1 MDASTLNTIM
11 MALSGTIIGLLV
23 IGFLIGVWRGWKKSL
38 ARFIALL
45 VILLIA
51 LFLTP
56 VISSAIINAC
66 TDGTTISIFGFTYD
80 FQELVSSIAGSSE
93 GLGDIVAADGTTTEL
108 AFALMNVAVNVVL
121 FIAMFL
127 VLSLLALFVHFI
139 VFLVLHSKAK
149 KNGTLTAKKAANRL
163 IGGGIGFFSMIIICF
178 TFLIPVFGV
187 MNICNTFITDEKGGE
202 SANASVL
209 TSSSVQNYLGANLY
223 YTEDE
228 NIGTVETY
236 VETYAKIKENYD
248 KSPMGAVFN
257 ALGISKLGSISFNY
271 LTSVKSGDLEVNVTN
286 EIVSVIKVYNE
297 YKETFVANKF
307 DITNNNSVDGI
318 ISIYDV
324 ATTSKIVQSYIIEL
338 LPKLCEN
345 WSNGEAFL
353 GIEPPVSGEM
363 TQMLNHVLEIFKTDD
378 INRISNNL
386 KAVMGVVKVAN
397 NNNLIST
404 IQAGDVDVME
414 FLAGNETL
422 VKDAVLQLS
431 TTPELRSNLPIIIN
445 DALAIG
451 YKSVV
456 GEDASFSG
464 GNLTSEEIAAI
475 NWNSEADVFQKL
487 VNILLS
493 VFENLQDDGSA
504 SESSNQMLNELSSIG
519 EAIDLSRNS
528 VILRD
533 PMKEFITGFI
543 NTENVSLSLDIKS
556 QINGNINNYWA
567 SETYS
572 FKAMFKTL
580 QETAS
585 LVDKMTSDPENV
597 TLENIKDT
605 LVTVAGSQEMKDSI
619 KDLIGSD
626 IVDELVP
633 EEYKETASAVT
644 EMFGT
649 FIDEITPEKIEQ
661 DIAAA
666 DEIINIIN
674 VSQNHGGN
682 LSLGETEEEKKQA
695 ANNLVETIA
704 NSSAVMAVV
713 DAVNTNTD
721 ASAIKDV
728 VNSLGGDVTY
738 IQDALES
745 EELNIPAEAKDALAN
760 LFGRN

>member
-121 FIAMFL
+121 FVAMFL

-139 VFLVLHSKAK
+139 VFLVLRSKAK

-209 TSSSVQNYLGANLY
+209 TSSSIQNYLGANLY

-248 KSPMGAVFN
+248 KSPMGVVFN

-345 WSNGEAFL
+345 WENGEAFL

-363 TQMLNHVLEIFKTDD
+363 TKMFNHVLEIFKTDD

-414 FLAGNETL
+414 FLAGNETF

-487 VNILLS
+487 VNTLLS

-504 SESSNQMLNELSSIG
+504 SESSNKMLNELSSIG

-528 VILRD
+528 VILSD

-597 TLENIKDT
+597 TLENIKNT
-605 LVTVAGSQEMKDSI
+605 LITVAGSQEMKDSI

-713 DAVNTNTD
+713 DAVNTSTD

>member
-121 FIAMFL
+121 FVAMFL

-139 VFLVLHSKAK
+139 VFLVLRSKAK

-209 TSSSVQNYLGANLY
+209 TSSSIQNYLGANLY

-414 FLAGNETL
+414 FLADNETF

-487 VNILLS
+487 VNTLLS

-528 VILRD
+528 VILSD

-605 LVTVAGSQEMKDSI
+605 LVTVAGSQEMKDTI

-713 DAVNTNTD
+713 DAVNTSTD

-728 VNSLGGDVTY
+728 VNNLGGDVTY
-738 IQDALES
+738 IQDALAS
-745 EELNIPAEAKDALAN
+745 EDLNIPAETKDALAN

>member
-80 FQELVSSIAGSSE
+80 FQELVSSIAGNSE

-121 FIAMFL
+121 FVAMFL

-139 VFLVLHSKAK
+139 VFLVLRSKAK

-209 TSSSVQNYLGANLY
+209 TSSSIQNYLGANLY

-236 VETYAKIKENYD
+236 VETYAKIKENFD

-363 TQMLNHVLEIFKTDD
+363 TQMFNHVLEIFKTDD

-386 KAVMGVVKVAN
+386 KAVIGVVKVAN

-414 FLAGNETL
+414 FLADNETF

-487 VNILLS
+487 VNTLLS

-528 VILRD
+528 VILSD

-605 LVTVAGSQEMKDSI
+605 LVTVAGSQEMKDTI

-738 IQDALES
+738 MQDALES

>member
-93 GLGDIVAADGTTTEL
+93 GLGEIVAADGTTTEL

-121 FIAMFL
+121 FVAMFL

-139 VFLVLHSKAK
+139 VFLVLRSKAK

-307 DITNNNSVDGI
+307 DITNNKSVDGI

-345 WSNGEAFL
+345 WENGEAFL

-363 TQMLNHVLEIFKTDD
+363 TKMFNHVLEIFKTDD

-404 IQAGDVDVME
+404 IQAGDVEIME
-414 FLAGNETL
+414 ILADNETF

-475 NWNSEADVFQKL
+475 NWNSEAEVFQKL
-487 VNILLS
+487 VNTLLS

-504 SESSNQMLNELSSIG
+504 SESSNKMLNELSSIG

-528 VILRD
+528 VILSD

-543 NTENVSLSLDIKS
+543 NTEKVSLSLDIKS

-605 LVTVAGSQEMKDSI
+605 LVTVAGSQEMKDTI

-713 DAVNTNTD
+713 DAVNTSTD

-728 VNSLGGDVTY
+728 VNNLGGDVTY
-738 IQDALES
+738 IQDALAS
-745 EELNIPAEAKDALAN
+745 EDLNIPAEAKDALAN

>member
-121 FIAMFL
+121 FVAMFL

-139 VFLVLHSKAK
+139 VFLVLRSKAK

-209 TSSSVQNYLGANLY
+209 TSSSIQNYLGANLY

-228 NIGTVETY
+228 TIGAVETY

-345 WSNGEAFL
+345 WANGEAFL
-353 GIEPPVSGEM
+353 GINPPVSGEM
-363 TQMLNHVLEIFKTDD
+363 TEMFNRVLEIFKTDD

-404 IQAGDVDVME
+404 IQAGNVDVME
-414 FLAGNETL
+414 FLADNETF
-422 VKDAVLQLS
+422 VKDAVIQLS
-431 TTPELRSNLPIIIN
+431 TTPELRSNLPIIVN

-456 GEDASFSG
+456 GEDASFSD

-475 NWNSEADVFQKL
+475 NWNSEAEVFQKL
-487 VNILLS
+487 VNTLLS

-504 SESSNQMLNELSSIG
+504 SESSNQMLNELSNIG

-528 VILRD
+528 VILSD

-572 FKAMFKTL
+572 FKVMFKTL

-585 LVDKMTSDPENV
+585 LVDKMTSDPENI
-597 TLENIKDT
+597 TLKNIKDT
-605 LVTVAGSQEMKDSI
+605 LVTVAGSQEMKDTI

-626 IVDELVP
+626 IVDELVL

-682 LSLGETEEEKKQA
+682 LTLGETDEEKKQA

-713 DAVNTNTD
+713 DAANTNTD

-728 VNSLGGDVTY
+728 VNNLGGDVTY

-745 EELNIPAEAKDALAN
+745 EELNIPAEAKDALVN
-760 LFGRN
+760 LFGKN

>member
-93 GLGDIVAADGTTTEL
+93 GLGDVVAADGTTTEL

-121 FIAMFL
+121 FVAMFL

-139 VFLVLHSKAK
+139 VFLVLRSKAK

-363 TQMLNHVLEIFKTDD
+363 TQMFNHVLEIFKTDD

-487 VNILLS
+487 VNTLLS
-493 VFENLQDDGSA
+493 VFENLQDDGST

-528 VILRD
+528 VILSD

-543 NTENVSLSLDIKS
+543 NTEKVSLSLDIKS

-605 LVTVAGSQEMKDSI
+605 LVTVAGSQEMKDTI
-619 KDLIGSD
+619 KDLISSD
-626 IVDELVP
+626 IIDELVP

-682 LSLGETEEEKKQA
+682 LTLGETEEEKKHA

-713 DAVNTNTD
+713 DAVNTSTD

-728 VNSLGGDVTY
+728 VNNLGGDVTY
-738 IQDALES
+738 IQDALAS

>member
-80 FQELVSSIAGSSE
+80 FQELVSSIAGNSE

-121 FIAMFL
+121 FVAMFL

-139 VFLVLHSKAK
+139 VFLVLRSKAK

-209 TSSSVQNYLGANLY
+209 TLSSIQNYLGANLY

-236 VETYAKIKENYD
+236 VETYAKIKENFD

-414 FLAGNETL
+414 FLADNETF

-487 VNILLS
+487 VNTLLS

-528 VILRD
+528 VILSD

-543 NTENVSLSLDIKS
+543 NTENVSLSLVIKS

-605 LVTVAGSQEMKDSI
+605 LVTVAGSQEMKDTI

>member
-1 MDASTLNTIM
+1 
-11 MALSGTIIGLLV
+11 
-23 IGFLIGVWRGWKKSL
+23 
-38 ARFIALL
+38 
-45 VILLIA
+45 
-51 LFLTP
+51 
-56 VISSAIINAC
+56 
-66 TDGTTISIFGFTYD
+66 
-80 FQELVSSIAGSSE
+80 
-93 GLGDIVAADGTTTEL
+93 
-108 AFALMNVAVNVVL
+108 
-121 FIAMFL
+121 
-127 VLSLLALFVHFI
+127 
-139 VFLVLHSKAK
+139 
-149 KNGTLTAKKAANRL
+149 
-163 IGGGIGFFSMIIICF
+163 
-178 TFLIPVFGV
+178 
-187 MNICNTFITDEKGGE
+187 
-202 SANASVL
+202 
-209 TSSSVQNYLGANLY
+209 
-223 YTEDE
+223 
-228 NIGTVETY
+228 
-236 VETYAKIKENYD
+236 
-248 KSPMGAVFN
+248 MGAVFN
-257 ALGISKLGSISFNY
+257 ALGISKLGTLGFNY

-345 WSNGEAFL
+345 WENGEAFL

-363 TQMLNHVLEIFKTDD
+363 TKMFNHVLEIFKTDD

-404 IQAGDVDVME
+404 IQAGDVEIME
-414 FLAGNETL
+414 ILADNETF

-431 TTPELRSNLPIIIN
+431 TTPELRLNLPIIIN

-451 YKSVV
+451 YKNVV

-475 NWNSEADVFQKL
+475 NWNSEAEVFQKL
-487 VNILLS
+487 VNTLLS
-493 VFENLQDDGSA
+493 VFENLQDDGST
-504 SESSNQMLNELSSIG
+504 SESSNKMLNELSSIG

-528 VILRD
+528 VILSD

-543 NTENVSLSLDIKS
+543 NTEKVSLSLDIKS

-605 LVTVAGSQEMKDSI
+605 LVIVAGSQEMKDTI
-619 KDLIGSD
+619 KDLISSD

-713 DAVNTNTD
+713 DAVNTSTD

-738 IQDALES
+738 IQEALES
-745 EELNIPAEAKDALAN
+745 EELNIRSKRCPCKS
-760 LFGRN
+760 FW

>member
-51 LFLTP
+51 IFLTP

-93 GLGDIVAADGTTTEL
+93 GLGEIVAADGTTTEL

-121 FIAMFL
+121 FVAMFL

-139 VFLVLHSKAK
+139 VFLVLRSKAK

-209 TSSSVQNYLGANLY
+209 TSSSAQNYLGANLY

-363 TQMLNHVLEIFKTDD
+363 TQMFNHVLEIFKTDD

-386 KAVMGVVKVAN
+386 KAVMSVVKVAN

-404 IQAGDVDVME
+404 IQAGNVDVME
-414 FLAGNETL
+414 FLADNETF
-422 VKDAVLQLS
+422 VKDAIIQLS

-475 NWNSEADVFQKL
+475 NWNSEAEVFQKL
-487 VNILLS
+487 VNTLLS

-528 VILRD
+528 VILSD

-572 FKAMFKTL
+572 FKAMFRTI

-605 LVTVAGSQEMKDSI
+605 LVTVAGSQEMKDTI

-682 LSLGETEEEKKQA
+682 LTLGETEEEKKQA

-713 DAVNTNTD
+713 DAVNTSTD

-745 EELNIPAEAKDALAN
+745 EELNISAEAKDALAN

>member
-93 GLGDIVAADGTTTEL
+93 GLGDVVAADGTTTEL

-121 FIAMFL
+121 FVAMFL

-139 VFLVLHSKAK
+139 VFLVLRSKAK

-163 IGGGIGFFSMIIICF
+163 IGGGIGFFSMVIICF

-209 TSSSVQNYLGANLY
+209 TSSSIQNYLGANLY

-363 TQMLNHVLEIFKTDD
+363 TQMFNHVLEIFKTDD

-451 YKSVV
+451 HKSVV

-487 VNILLS
+487 VNTLLS

-528 VILRD
+528 VILSD

-543 NTENVSLSLDIKS
+543 NTEKVSLSLDIKS

-713 DAVNTNTD
+713 DAVNTSTD

-745 EELNIPAEAKDALAN
+745 EDLNIPAEAKDALAN

>member
-93 GLGDIVAADGTTTEL
+93 GLGEIVAADGTTTEL

-121 FIAMFL
+121 FVAMFL

-139 VFLVLHSKAK
+139 VFLVLRSKAK

-187 MNICNTFITDEKGGE
+187 MNICNTFITDEKGSG
-202 SANASVL
+202 SANASVF

-228 NIGTVETY
+228 TIGTVETY

-257 ALGISKLGSISFNY
+257 TLGISKLGSISFNY

-404 IQAGDVDVME
+404 IQAGDVEIME
-414 FLAGNETL
+414 ILADNETF

-475 NWNSEADVFQKL
+475 NWNSEAEVFQKL
-487 VNILLS
+487 VNTLLS

-528 VILRD
+528 VILSD

-619 KDLIGSD
+619 KDLISSD

-713 DAVNTNTD
+713 DAVNTSTD

-728 VNSLGGDVTY
+728 VNNLGGDVTY
-738 IQDALES
+738 IQDALAS

>member
-121 FIAMFL
+121 FVAMFL

-139 VFLVLHSKAK
+139 VFLVLRSKAK

-257 ALGISKLGSISFNY
+257 TLGISKLGSISFNY

-363 TQMLNHVLEIFKTDD
+363 TQMFNHVLEIFKTDD

-404 IQAGDVDVME
+404 IQAGDVEIME
-414 FLAGNETL
+414 ILADNETF

-475 NWNSEADVFQKL
+475 NWNSEAEVFQKL
-487 VNILLS
+487 VNTLLS

-504 SESSNQMLNELSSIG
+504 SESSNKMLNELSSIG

-528 VILRD
+528 VILSD

-713 DAVNTNTD
+713 DAVNTSTD

>member
-121 FIAMFL
+121 FVAMFL

-139 VFLVLHSKAK
+139 VFLVLRSKAK

-163 IGGGIGFFSMIIICF
+163 IGGGIGFFSMVIICF

-209 TSSSVQNYLGANLY
+209 TSSSIQNYLGANLY

-487 VNILLS
+487 VNTLLS
-493 VFENLQDDGSA
+493 VFENLQDDGSV

-528 VILRD
+528 VILSD

-713 DAVNTNTD
+713 DAVNTSTD

>member
-121 FIAMFL
+121 FVAMFL

-139 VFLVLHSKAK
+139 VFLVLRSKAK

-163 IGGGIGFFSMIIICF
+163 IGGGIGFFSMVIICF

-209 TSSSVQNYLGANLY
+209 TSSSIQNYLGANLY

-363 TQMLNHVLEIFKTDD
+363 TQMFNHVLEIFKTDD

-475 NWNSEADVFQKL
+475 NWNSEAEVFQKL
-487 VNILLS
+487 VNTLLS

-528 VILRD
+528 VILSD

-745 EELNIPAEAKDALAN
+745 EDLNIPAEARDALAN

>member
-121 FIAMFL
+121 FVAMFL

-139 VFLVLHSKAK
+139 VFLVLRSKAK
-149 KNGTLTAKKAANRL
+149 KNGTFTAKKAANRL
-163 IGGGIGFFSMIIICF
+163 IGGGIGFFSMVIICF

-209 TSSSVQNYLGANLY
+209 TSSSIQNYLGANLY

-257 ALGISKLGSISFNY
+257 SLGISKLGSISFNY

-363 TQMLNHVLEIFKTDD
+363 TQMFNHVLEIFKTDD

-475 NWNSEADVFQKL
+475 NWNSEAEVFQKL
-487 VNILLS
+487 VNTLLS

-528 VILRD
+528 VILSD

-745 EELNIPAEAKDALAN
+745 EDLNIPAEARDALAN

>member
-93 GLGDIVAADGTTTEL
+93 GLGEIVAADGTTTEL

-121 FIAMFL
+121 FVAMFL

-139 VFLVLHSKAK
+139 VFLVLRSKAK

-307 DITNNNSVDGI
+307 NITNNNSVDGI

-363 TQMLNHVLEIFKTDD
+363 TQMFNHVLEIFKTDD

-487 VNILLS
+487 VNTLLS
-493 VFENLQDDGSA
+493 VFENLQDDGST

-528 VILRD
+528 VILSD

-605 LVTVAGSQEMKDSI
+605 LVTVAGSQEMKDTI

-745 EELNIPAEAKDALAN
+745 EDLNIPAEAKDALAN
-760 LFGRN
+760 LFGKN

>member
-11 MALSGTIIGLLV
+11 IALSGTIIGLLV

-121 FIAMFL
+121 FVAMFL

-139 VFLVLHSKAK
+139 VFLVLRSKAK

-257 ALGISKLGSISFNY
+257 TLGISKLGSISFNY

-363 TQMLNHVLEIFKTDD
+363 TQMFNHVLEIFKTDD

-404 IQAGDVDVME
+404 IQAGDVEIME
-414 FLAGNETL
+414 ILADNETF

-475 NWNSEADVFQKL
+475 NWNSEAEVFQKL
-487 VNILLS
+487 VNTLLS

-504 SESSNQMLNELSSIG
+504 SESSNKMLNELSSIG

-528 VILRD
+528 VILSD

-713 DAVNTNTD
+713 DAVNTSTD

>member
-121 FIAMFL
+121 FVAMFL

-139 VFLVLHSKAK
+139 VFLVLRSKAK

-187 MNICNTFITDEKGGE
+187 MNICNTFITDEKGGGT
-202 SANASVL
+202 ANASVL

-236 VETYAKIKENYD
+236 VETYAKIKESYD

-363 TQMLNHVLEIFKTDD
+363 TQMFNHVLEIFKTDD

-414 FLAGNETL
+414 FLAGNETF

-475 NWNSEADVFQKL
+475 NWNSEAEVFQKL
-487 VNILLS
+487 VNTLLS

-528 VILRD
+528 VILSD

-605 LVTVAGSQEMKDSI
+605 LVTVAGSQEMKDTI

-682 LSLGETEEEKKQA
+682 LTLGETEEEKKQA
-695 ANNLVETIA
+695 ANNLIETIA

-745 EELNIPAEAKDALAN
+745 EDLNIPAEAKDALAN
-760 LFGRN
+760 LFGKN

>member
-121 FIAMFL
+121 FVAMFL

-139 VFLVLHSKAK
+139 VFLVLRSKAK

-209 TSSSVQNYLGANLY
+209 TSSSIQNYLGANLY

-353 GIEPPVSGEM
+353 GIKPPVSGEM
-363 TQMLNHVLEIFKTDD
+363 TQMFNHVLEIFKTDD

-404 IQAGDVDVME
+404 IQAGDVEIME
-414 FLAGNETL
+414 ILADNETF

-487 VNILLS
+487 VNTLLS

-504 SESSNQMLNELSSIG
+504 SESSNKMLNELSSIG

-528 VILRD
+528 VILSD

-543 NTENVSLSLDIKS
+543 NTEKVSLSLDIKS

-605 LVTVAGSQEMKDSI
+605 LVTVAGSQEMKDTI

-745 EELNIPAEAKDALAN
+745 EDLNIPAEAKDALAN

>member
-93 GLGDIVAADGTTTEL
+93 GLGDVVAADGTTTEL

-121 FIAMFL
+121 FVAMFL

-139 VFLVLHSKAK
+139 VFLVLRSKAK

-163 IGGGIGFFSMIIICF
+163 IGGGIGFFSMVIICF

-209 TSSSVQNYLGANLY
+209 TSSSIQNYLGANLY

-363 TQMLNHVLEIFKTDD
+363 TQMFNHVLEIFKTDD

-528 VILRD
+528 VILSD

-556 QINGNINNYWA
+556 QINGNINNYWT

-619 KDLIGSD
+619 KDLISSD

-713 DAVNTNTD
+713 DAVNTSTD

>member
-11 MALSGTIIGLLV
+11 IALSGTIIGLLV

-93 GLGDIVAADGTTTEL
+93 GIGDIVAADGTTTEL

-121 FIAMFL
+121 FVAMFL

-209 TSSSVQNYLGANLY
+209 TSSSIQNYLGANLY

-363 TQMLNHVLEIFKTDD
+363 TQMFNHVLEIFKTDD

-404 IQAGDVDVME
+404 IQAGDVEIME
-414 FLAGNETL
+414 ILADNETF

-487 VNILLS
+487 VNTLLS
-493 VFENLQDDGSA
+493 VFENLQDDGST

-528 VILRD
+528 VILSD

-543 NTENVSLSLDIKS
+543 NTEKVSLSLDIKS

-605 LVTVAGSQEMKDSI
+605 LVTVAGSQEMKDTI

-713 DAVNTNTD
+713 DAVNTSTD

-745 EELNIPAEAKDALAN
+745 EDLNIPAEAKDALAN

>member
-80 FQELVSSIAGSSE
+80 FQELVSSIAGNSE

-121 FIAMFL
+121 FVAMFL

-236 VETYAKIKENYD
+236 VETYAKIKESYD

-363 TQMLNHVLEIFKTDD
+363 TKMFNHVLEIFKTDD

-487 VNILLS
+487 VNTLLS

-528 VILRD
+528 VILSD

-745 EELNIPAEAKDALAN
+745 EDLNIPAEAKDALAN

>member
-93 GLGDIVAADGTTTEL
+93 GLGDVVAADGTTTEL

-121 FIAMFL
+121 FVAMFL

-139 VFLVLHSKAK
+139 VFLVLRSKAK

-363 TQMLNHVLEIFKTDD
+363 TQMFNHVLEIFKTDD

-404 IQAGDVDVME
+404 IQAGDVEIME
-414 FLAGNETL
+414 ILADNETF

-487 VNILLS
+487 VNTLLS

-504 SESSNQMLNELSSIG
+504 SESSNKMLNELSSIG

-528 VILRD
+528 VILSD

-543 NTENVSLSLDIKS
+543 NTEKVSLSLDIKS

-605 LVTVAGSQEMKDSI
+605 LVTVAGSQEMKDTI

-633 EEYKETASAVT
+633 EEHKETASAVT

-713 DAVNTNTD
+713 DAVNTSTD

-745 EELNIPAEAKDALAN
+745 EDLNIPAEAKDALAN

>member
-93 GLGDIVAADGTTTEL
+93 GLGEVVAADGTTTEL

-121 FIAMFL
+121 FVAMFL

-139 VFLVLHSKAK
+139 VFLVLRSKAK

-187 MNICNTFITDEKGGE
+187 MNICNTFITDEKGGGT
-202 SANASVL
+202 ANASVL

-345 WSNGEAFL
+345 WENGEAFL

-363 TQMLNHVLEIFKTDD
+363 TKMFNHVLEIFKTDD

-445 DALAIG
+445 DAIAIG

-487 VNILLS
+487 VNTLLS
-493 VFENLQDDGSA
+493 VFENLQDDGST

-528 VILRD
+528 VILSD

-556 QINGNINNYWA
+556 QINGNINNHWA

-605 LVTVAGSQEMKDSI
+605 LVTVAGSQEMKDTI

-745 EELNIPAEAKDALAN
+745 EDLNIPAEAKDALAN

>member
-121 FIAMFL
+121 FVAMFL

-139 VFLVLHSKAK
+139 VFLVLRSKAK

-209 TSSSVQNYLGANLY
+209 TSSSIQNYLGANLY

-228 NIGTVETY
+228 NIGTIETY

-345 WSNGEAFL
+345 WENGEAFL

-363 TQMLNHVLEIFKTDD
+363 TKMFNHVLEIFKTDD

-487 VNILLS
+487 VNTLLS

-504 SESSNQMLNELSSIG
+504 SESSNKMLNELSSIG

-528 VILRD
+528 VILSD

-605 LVTVAGSQEMKDSI
+605 LITVAGSQEMKDSI
-619 KDLIGSD
+619 KDLISSD

-713 DAVNTNTD
+713 DAVNTSTD

-745 EELNIPAEAKDALAN
+745 EDLNIPAEAKDALAN

>member
-93 GLGDIVAADGTTTEL
+93 GLGEIVAADGTTTEL

-121 FIAMFL
+121 FVAMFL

-139 VFLVLHSKAK
+139 VFLVLRSKAK

-187 MNICNTFITDEKGGE
+187 MNICNTFITDEKGGGT
-202 SANASVL
+202 ANASVF

-236 VETYAKIKENYD
+236 VETYAKIKESYD

-257 ALGISKLGSISFNY
+257 ALGISKLGSLSFNY

-345 WSNGEAFL
+345 WENGEAFL

-363 TQMLNHVLEIFKTDD
+363 TKMFNHVLEIFKTDD

-404 IQAGDVDVME
+404 IQTGDVEIME
-414 FLAGNETL
+414 ILADNETF

-475 NWNSEADVFQKL
+475 NWNSEAEVFQKL
-487 VNILLS
+487 VNTLLS

-528 VILRD
+528 VILSD

-745 EELNIPAEAKDALAN
+745 EDLNIPAEAKDALAN

>member
-121 FIAMFL
+121 FVAMFL

-139 VFLVLHSKAK
+139 VFLVLRSKAK

-187 MNICNTFITDEKGGE
+187 MNICNTFITDEKGSE

-363 TQMLNHVLEIFKTDD
+363 TQMFNHVLEIFKTDD

-414 FLAGNETL
+414 FLADNETF
-422 VKDAVLQLS
+422 VKDAIIQLS

-487 VNILLS
+487 VNTLLS

-528 VILRD
+528 VILSD

-682 LSLGETEEEKKQA
+682 LTLGETEEEKKQE

-713 DAVNTNTD
+713 DAANTNTD

>member
-93 GLGDIVAADGTTTEL
+93 GLGDVVAADGTTTEL

-121 FIAMFL
+121 FVAMFL

-139 VFLVLHSKAK
+139 VFLVLRSKAK

-209 TSSSVQNYLGANLY
+209 TSSSIQNYLGANLY

-363 TQMLNHVLEIFKTDD
+363 TQMFNHVLEIFKTDD

-487 VNILLS
+487 VNTLLS

-528 VILRD
+528 VILSD

-585 LVDKMTSDPENV
+585 LVDKMKSDPENV

-713 DAVNTNTD
+713 DAVNTSTD

-745 EELNIPAEAKDALAN
+745 EDLNIPAEAKDALAN

>member
-93 GLGDIVAADGTTTEL
+93 GLGEIVAADGTTTEL
-108 AFALMNVAVNVVL
+108 TFALMNVAVNVVL
-121 FIAMFL
+121 FVAIFL

-209 TSSSVQNYLGANLY
+209 TSSSIQNYLGANLY

-363 TQMLNHVLEIFKTDD
+363 TKMFNHVLEIFKTDD

-487 VNILLS
+487 VNTLLS

-528 VILRD
+528 VILSD

-713 DAVNTNTD
+713 DAVNTSTD

-728 VNSLGGDVTY
+728 VNNLGGDVTY

-745 EELNIPAEAKDALAN
+745 EDLNIPAEAKDALAN

>member
-121 FIAMFL
+121 FVAMFL

-139 VFLVLHSKAK
+139 VFLVLRSKAK

-209 TSSSVQNYLGANLY
+209 TSSSIQNYLGANLY

-414 FLAGNETL
+414 FLAGNETF

-487 VNILLS
+487 VNTLLS
-493 VFENLQDDGSA
+493 VFENLQDDGST

-528 VILRD
+528 VILSD

>member
-93 GLGDIVAADGTTTEL
+93 GLGEIVAADGTTTEL

-121 FIAMFL
+121 FVAMFL

-139 VFLVLHSKAK
+139 VFLVLRSKAK

-163 IGGGIGFFSMIIICF
+163 IGGGIGFFSMVIICF

-209 TSSSVQNYLGANLY
+209 TSSSIQNYLGANLY

-345 WSNGEAFL
+345 WENGEAFL

-363 TQMLNHVLEIFKTDD
+363 TKMFNHVLEIFKTDD

-404 IQAGDVDVME
+404 IQAGDVEIME
-414 FLAGNETL
+414 ILADNETF

-475 NWNSEADVFQKL
+475 NWNSEAEVFQKL
-487 VNILLS
+487 VNTLLS
-493 VFENLQDDGSA
+493 VFENLQDDGST
-504 SESSNQMLNELSSIG
+504 SESSNKMLNELSSIG

-528 VILRD
+528 VILSD

-543 NTENVSLSLDIKS
+543 NTEKVSLSLDIKS

-572 FKAMFKTL
+572 FKVMFKTL

-605 LVTVAGSQEMKDSI
+605 LVTVAGSQEMKDTI
-619 KDLIGSD
+619 KDLINSD

-713 DAVNTNTD
+713 DAVNTSTD

-728 VNSLGGDVTY
+728 VNNLGGDVTY

>member
-121 FIAMFL
+121 FVAMFL

-139 VFLVLHSKAK
+139 VFLVLRSKAK

-363 TQMLNHVLEIFKTDD
+363 TQMFNHVLEIFKTDD

-404 IQAGDVDVME
+404 IQAGDVEIME
-414 FLAGNETL
+414 ILADNETF

-487 VNILLS
+487 VNTLLS
-493 VFENLQDDGSA
+493 VFENFQDDGSA
-504 SESSNQMLNELSSIG
+504 SESSNKMLNELSSIG

-528 VILRD
+528 VILSD

-543 NTENVSLSLDIKS
+543 NTEKVSLSLDIKS

-605 LVTVAGSQEMKDSI
+605 LVTVAGSQEMKDTI

-713 DAVNTNTD
+713 DAVNTSTD

-745 EELNIPAEAKDALAN
+745 EDLNIPAEAKDALAN

>member
-121 FIAMFL
+121 FVAMFL

-139 VFLVLHSKAK
+139 VFLVLRSKAK

-187 MNICNTFITDEKGGE
+187 MNICNTFIIDEKGGE

-307 DITNNNSVDGI
+307 NITNNNSVDGI

-363 TQMLNHVLEIFKTDD
+363 TQMFNHVLEIFKTDD

-414 FLAGNETL
+414 FLAGNETF

-475 NWNSEADVFQKL
+475 NWNSEAEVFQKL
-487 VNILLS
+487 VNTLLS

-504 SESSNQMLNELSSIG
+504 SESSNKMLNELSSIG

-528 VILRD
+528 VILSD

-543 NTENVSLSLDIKS
+543 NTEKVSLSLDIKS

-605 LVTVAGSQEMKDSI
+605 LVTVAGSQEMKDTI
-619 KDLIGSD
+619 KDLISSD
-626 IVDELVP
+626 IIDELVP
-633 EEYKETASAVT
+633 EEYKETASAIT

-713 DAVNTNTD
+713 DAVNTSTD
-721 ASAIKDV
+721 TSAIKDV
-728 VNSLGGDVTY
+728 VNNLGGDVTY
-738 IQDALES
+738 IQDALAS
-745 EELNIPAEAKDALAN
+745 EDLNIPAEAKDALAN

>member
-93 GLGDIVAADGTTTEL
+93 GLGDVVAADGTTTEL

-121 FIAMFL
+121 FVAMFL

-139 VFLVLHSKAK
+139 VFLVLRSKAK

-209 TSSSVQNYLGANLY
+209 TSSSIQNYLGANLY

-307 DITNNNSVDGI
+307 NITNNNSVDGI

-414 FLAGNETL
+414 FLADNETF

-487 VNILLS
+487 VNTLLS

-528 VILRD
+528 VILSD

-605 LVTVAGSQEMKDSI
+605 LVTVAGSQEMKDTI

>member
-121 FIAMFL
+121 FVAMFL

-139 VFLVLHSKAK
+139 VFLVLRSKAK

-209 TSSSVQNYLGANLY
+209 TSSSIQNYLGANLY

-345 WSNGEAFL
+345 WENGEAFL

-363 TQMLNHVLEIFKTDD
+363 TKMFNHVLEIFKTDD

-404 IQAGDVDVME
+404 IQAGDVEIME
-414 FLAGNETL
+414 ILADNETF

-487 VNILLS
+487 VNTLLS

-504 SESSNQMLNELSSIG
+504 SESSNKMLNELSSIG

-528 VILRD
+528 VILSD

-605 LVTVAGSQEMKDSI
+605 LVTVAGSQEMKDTI
-619 KDLIGSD
+619 KDLISSD
-626 IVDELVP
+626 IIDELVP
-633 EEYKETASAVT
+633 EEYKETASAIT

-713 DAVNTNTD
+713 DAVNTSTD

-745 EELNIPAEAKDALAN
+745 EDLNIPAEAKDALAN

>member
-121 FIAMFL
+121 FVAMFL

-139 VFLVLHSKAK
+139 VFLVLRSKAK

-163 IGGGIGFFSMIIICF
+163 IGGGIGFFSMVIICF

-307 DITNNNSVDGI
+307 NITNNNSVDGI

-414 FLAGNETL
+414 FLADNETF

-475 NWNSEADVFQKL
+475 NWNSEAEVFQKL

-528 VILRD
+528 VILSD

-543 NTENVSLSLDIKS
+543 NTEKVSLSLDIKS

-605 LVTVAGSQEMKDSI
+605 LVTVAGSQEMKDTI
-619 KDLIGSD
+619 KDLINSD

-713 DAVNTNTD
+713 DAVNTSTD

-728 VNSLGGDVTY
+728 VNNLGGDVTY
-738 IQDALES
+738 IQDALAS
-745 EELNIPAEAKDALAN
+745 EDLNIPAEAKDALAN

>member
-11 MALSGTIIGLLV
+11 IALSGTIIGLLV

-121 FIAMFL
+121 FVAMFL

-163 IGGGIGFFSMIIICF
+163 IGGGIGFFSMVIICF

-209 TSSSVQNYLGANLY
+209 TSSSIQNYLGANLY

-363 TQMLNHVLEIFKTDD
+363 TQMFNHVLEIFKTDD

-487 VNILLS
+487 VNTLLS
-493 VFENLQDDGSA
+493 VFENLQDDGST

-528 VILRD
+528 VILSD

-543 NTENVSLSLDIKS
+543 NTEKVSLSLDIKS

-713 DAVNTNTD
+713 DAVNTSTD

-745 EELNIPAEAKDALAN
+745 EDLNIPAEAKDALAN
-760 LFGRN
+760 LFLKN

>member
-93 GLGDIVAADGTTTEL
+93 GLGEIVAADGTTTEL

-121 FIAMFL
+121 FVAMFL

-139 VFLVLHSKAK
+139 VFLVLRSKAK

-187 MNICNTFITDEKGGE
+187 MNICNTFITDEKGGGT
-202 SANASVL
+202 ANASVF

-236 VETYAKIKENYD
+236 VETYAKIKESYD

-257 ALGISKLGSISFNY
+257 ALGISKLGSLSFNY

-345 WSNGEAFL
+345 WENGEAFL

-363 TQMLNHVLEIFKTDD
+363 TKMFNHVLEIFKTDD

-404 IQAGDVDVME
+404 IQTGDVEIME
-414 FLAGNETL
+414 ILADNETF

-475 NWNSEADVFQKL
+475 NWNSEAEVFQKL
-487 VNILLS
+487 VNTLLS

-504 SESSNQMLNELSSIG
+504 SESSNKMLNELSSIG

-528 VILRD
+528 VILSD

-543 NTENVSLSLDIKS
+543 NTEKVSLSLDIKS

-605 LVTVAGSQEMKDSI
+605 LVTVAGSQEMKDTI

-713 DAVNTNTD
+713 DAVNTSTD

-728 VNSLGGDVTY
+728 VNNLGGDVTY
-738 IQDALES
+738 IQDALAS
-745 EELNIPAEAKDALAN
+745 EDLNIPAEAKDALAN

>member
-121 FIAMFL
+121 FVAMFL

-139 VFLVLHSKAK
+139 VFLVLRSKAK

-209 TSSSVQNYLGANLY
+209 TSSSIQNYLGANLY

-363 TQMLNHVLEIFKTDD
+363 TKMFNHVLEIFKTDD

-404 IQAGDVDVME
+404 IQAGDVEIME
-414 FLAGNETL
+414 ILADNETF

-487 VNILLS
+487 VNTLLS

-504 SESSNQMLNELSSIG
+504 SESSNKMLNELSSIG

-528 VILRD
+528 VILSD

-543 NTENVSLSLDIKS
+543 NTEKVSLSLDIKS

-605 LVTVAGSQEMKDSI
+605 LVTVAGSQEMKDTI

-713 DAVNTNTD
+713 DAVNTSTD

-745 EELNIPAEAKDALAN
+745 EDLNIPAEAKDALAN